1 MIAEDGVGER
11 SIVCSLFGVAAASC
25 SYVLQMFA
33 KKRGCG
39 VVKLSM
45 KERDRIAIG
54 SRCGRGRH
62 NTAIAFGTSP
72 NASGEVLSDCNQMT

>member
-45 KERDRIAIG
+45 KERDWIAIG

-62 NTAIAFGTSP
+62 MLIPGA